1 MLIILAG
8 LPGAGKTTIARELA
22 CQIGAMYVRIDS
34 IEQALRD
41 AGAIPPHEDAGYCV
55 AYAITEDNLRLGRT
69 VIADSVNPL
78 SVTREAWVEVAKR
91 AGVDAIEIEI
101 QCSDRNEH
109 RRRVEARAS
118 DIPGSRPPTW
128 EEVVSREDDP
138 WTREHVVI
146 DTASCSVEKSVSM
159 IRELLPNG

>member
-1 MLIILAG
+1 MH
-8 LPGAGKTTIARELA
+8 
-22 CQIGAMYVRIDS
+22 VRIDS

-41 AGAIPPHEDAGYCV
+41 AGAIPPHDEAGYCV

-78 SVTREAWVEVAKR
+78 SVTREAWVDVAKR

-101 QCSDRNEH
+101 QCCDRNEH
-109 RRRVEARAS
+109 RRRVEARTS
-118 DIPGSRPPTW
+118 DIPGSQPPTW
-128 EEVVSREDDP
+128 EEVVAREDDP

-146 DTASCSVEKSVSM
+146 DTASCTVENSVTM
-159 IRELLPNG
+159 IREILQNR